1 MLPAEIKIRDLSI
14 CPATILAP
22 MAGVTDTVFRRVIRS
37 LGSCGLIMTEF
48 TSAEGL
54 TRNSARTLHYLY
66 FDDDEH
72 PIAAQI
78 FGSVP
83 EVMASAAAVTE
94 DLGFD
99 QVDINLGCPVKKVV
113 KCGGSGLL
121 RDLVHLEKLLRAV
134 RAAVAIPLTIKIR
147 SGWDENNIV
156 AVDVARMAEQ
166 AGIEAIAV
174 HPRTRM
180 QGYSGSADWSVIR
193 AVKQAVRI
201 PVIGNGD
208 IRTPQDAVRMVAET
222 GCDAVMIGR
231 TASSNP
237 WIFRQ
242 IADFLATGR
251 YDEPTD
257 VDRYH
262 LLAGYFRSLI
272 AAAMP
277 DAIGKIEKVVGDV
290 IVDIGTDQS
299 STPLAGQPIEFD
311 FNLLK
316 SDTREPLTTPT
327 SIGIDVGRN
336 GKSMVNCDLITEM
349 PNTFLFY
356 TFPEG
361 GNYTLKVTFFD
372 SKRAQQ
378 VLATASFPLTI
389 SGSGSRMRVLYIA
402 ALFVCIILGLLGG
415 YWGARRRSV
424 G

>member
-1 MLPAEIKIRDLSI
+1 MFPTELKIRSTAI
-14 CPATILAP
+14 RPATILAP

-72 PIAAQI
+72 PIATQI

-121 RDLVHLEKLLRAV
+121 RDLVHLEKLLCAV
-134 RAAVAIPLTIKIR
+134 RAAVKIPLTIKIR
-147 SGWDENNIV
+147 SGWDEKNIV
-156 AVDVARMAEQ
+156 AVDVARLAEQ
-166 AGIEAIAV
+166 VGIEAIAV

-180 QGYSGSADWSVIR
+180 QGYAGTADWNVIR
-193 AVKQAVRI
+193 AVKQVVQI

-208 IRTPQDAVRMVAET
+208 VRTPQDAVRMIEET

-231 TASSNP
+231 AASSNP

-242 IADFLATGR
+242 IADYLATGR

-257 VDRYH
+257 ADRYQ
-262 LLAGYFRSLI
+262 LLSGYFRSLI
-272 AAAMP
+272 EAEMP
-277 DAIGKIEKVVGDV
+277 DAIGKMKQFASLFTHGV
-290 IVDIGTDQS
+290 
-299 STPLAGQPIEFD
+299 
-311 FNLLK
+311 
-316 SDTREPLTTPT
+316 
-327 SIGIDVGRN
+327 RN
-336 GKSMVNCDLITEM
+336 GSELRYAVHHSN
-349 PNTFLFY
+349 
-356 TFPEG
+356 
-361 GNYTLKVTFFD
+361 
-372 SKRAQQ
+372 
-378 VLATASFPLTI
+378 TASE
-389 SGSGSRMRVLYIA
+389 
-402 ALFVCIILGLLGG
+402 ILDKVD
-415 YWGARRRSV
+415 AFFANV
-424 G
+424 PAPAD